1 MRGRLSI
8 VVAGAA
14 ACTLVLSACGGDSG
28 SGGGSGGEGSQEP
41 YRVLVGAAQSAQGT
55 LATNANAGVLA
66 VEASAEVLN
75 RDGGI
80 DGREIVV
87 TVVGDGGDPTQAV
100 SNLREAVNSDEK
112 PDLYV
117 NTGLSTL
124 SAATLPILKQ
134 NGILSFNMG
143 PTADSFDPSVYPLNF
158 DLSPSAADY
167 AEGFV
172 PYLEEQGY
180 ETVGIIH
187 GNSAYG
193 TTFGRE
199 AEKAFQDAGFEI
211 VANEE
216 YDVTALDM
224 TPQLTSIQS
233 KNPDVLVVDG
243 YGAPVGY
250 LLQSKQRL
258 GWDVP
263 IVTNNS
269 VAATGLISSEPPNGV
284 LGTDQVENVMMQVF
298 DSVVHQ
304 PEEDQRP
311 AVTEMIEA
319 MSSLGEI
326 QTTLIQA
333 YNYDALRLVAAA
345 AESIGSS
352 DDPEALAEALEDP
365 EVQEAA
371 DTAVL
376 KRYNYSE
383 DSHAPNVDDDAFV
396 FVAPSKILNGQFGN
410 PQA

>member
-8 VVAGAA
+8 AVAGAA
-14 ACTLVLSACGGDSG
+14 ACTLVLSACGGSDDG
-28 SGGGSGGEGSQEP
+28 GDGGGGSQEP
-41 YRVLVGAAQSAQGT
+41 FRVLVGAAQSAQGT

-87 TVVGDGGDPTQAV
+87 TVADDGGDPTQAV
-100 SNLREAVNSDEK
+100 SNLREAINGDEK

-143 PTADSFDPSVYPLNF
+143 PTADSFDPKVYPLNF

-167 AEGFV
+167 IEGFL
-172 PYLEEQGY
+172 PHLEEEGY
-180 ETVGIIH
+180 ESIGIIH
-187 GNSAYG
+187 SNSAYG
-193 TTFGRE
+193 TTFGNAAEE
-199 AEKAFQDAGFEI
+199 AFVEAGFDV

-216 YDVTALDM
+216 YDVAALDM
-224 TPQLTSIQS
+224 TPQLTSIQAED
-233 KNPDVLVVDG
+233 PDVLVVDG

-250 LLQSKQRL
+250 LLQSKSRL
-258 GWDVP
+258 GWDIP

-269 VAATGLISSEPPNGV
+269 VAATGLISAEPPNGV
-284 LGTDQVENVMMQVF
+284 LGTDQVENMVMQVF
-298 DSVVHQ
+298 QSCVYL
-304 PEEDQRP
+304 PEDEQNE
-311 AVTEMIEA
+311 ATTEMIEA
-319 MSSLGEI
+319 MSSIGTIE
-326 QTTLIQA
+326 TTLIQA

-352 DDPEALAEALEDP
+352 DDAEALAEALEDP
-365 EVQEAA
+365 EVQKAA

-376 KRYNYSE
+376 PGYNYTA
-383 DSHAPNVDDDAFV
+383 DNHAPNVSDDAFA

-410 PQA
+410 PKA